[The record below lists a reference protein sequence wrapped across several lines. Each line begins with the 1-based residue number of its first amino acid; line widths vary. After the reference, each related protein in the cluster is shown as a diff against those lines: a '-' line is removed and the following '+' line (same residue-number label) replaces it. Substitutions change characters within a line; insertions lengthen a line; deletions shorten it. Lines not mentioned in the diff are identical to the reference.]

1 MFKTTT
7 MQYKVGE
14 NMIDRSQLM
23 RGTLEGCIVS
33 IISKGE
39 TYGYEIVSSLQ
50 GYGFYNAKEG
60 TIYPILVRLEKKKI
74 ISSLYKKSPLGPKR
88 KYYFLTELGEEFL
101 KEFVDS
107 WNKVKKSVDSVLKGE
122 GEYDR

>member
-1 MFKTTT
+1 M
-7 MQYKVGE
+7 M
-14 NMIDRSQLM
+14 DRSQLM

-39 TYGYEIVSSLQ
+39 TYGYEIVSHLQ
-50 GYGFYNAKEG
+50 GYGFYNVKEG

-88 KYYFLTELGEEFL
+88 KYYFLTQIGEEFL
-101 KEFVDS
+101 KEFIIS
-107 WNKVKKSVDSVLKGE
+107 WNEVKKSVDSVLKGE